1 MVSVTCQLDWPR
13 MPRLNLPVNLWGCFQ
28 MRLAV
33 ESADSVKQVA
43 LPSWVGLSRS
53 VEDVNRAGVRGE
65 RNSPLFFLASLIE
78 LGYLVSASP
87 ALGPRLRPS
96 ALPVAGPADSN

>member
-43 LPSWVGLSRS
+43 LP
-53 VEDVNRAGVRGE
+53 AGW
-65 RNSPLFFLASLIE
+65 AS
-78 LGYLVSASP
+78 
-87 ALGPRLRPS
+87 
-96 ALPVAGPADSN
+96 ADLLKT